1 MEKKNPRPPTLTV
14 GELCHAIAE
23 GQLPATLHDN
33 QWYQV
38 SAREVRRFAK
48 HQQPMSAYAAR
59 RSTRKLQ
66 S

>member
-1 MEKKNPRPPTLTV
+1 MQNKNPRQPTLTV

-38 SAREVRRFAK
+38 SAREVRRFISHK
-48 HQQPMSAYAAR
+48 QPVPVYAAS
-59 RSTRKLQ
+59 RSTHKLT
-66 S
+66 